1 MRMIQPL
8 VSLFTSAVLSV
19 MAVPSA
25 GFAQSSQQDTTPSI
39 NVPSLLTE
47 AGYKYVEVRK
57 GLWKVSDTSY
67 RGENLRHLIVFL
79 EPNPAN
85 KSLRISLRLGFLRD
99 AAEVTGLKEKL
110 NDFRKRFKPTEFVLS
125 EPVVFV
131 VTEPPVDQL
140 DKNSLGKAI
149 KGLADVADQAFS
161 ELSNFLEL
169 DLEASGA
176 GYGAGAP
183 GPGGLSPSVLKPPDS
198 PGSAA
203 REVDSK
209 PVIVSRVNPSYT
221 EAARNNQIQGTV
233 TLKALVDETGT
244 VKRIIVVRGLPDGLN
259 EKAIEAGYKTKFK
272 PAMKD
277 GKGVPYWILLQM
289 TFTLR

>member
-1 MRMIQPL
+1 MRIIKPVVTL
-8 VSLFTSAVLSV
+8 LALLSGMTISV
-19 MAVPSA
+19 A
-25 GFAQSSQQDTTPSI
+25 GFAQSTQQSLTTPLD
-39 NVPSLLTE
+39 VPSLLTE

-67 RGENLRHLIVFL
+67 RGEHLRHLIVFL
-79 EPNPAN
+79 DTNPAN
-85 KSLRISLRLGFLRD
+85 KSLRISLRLGFLREAVD
-99 AAEVTGLKEKL
+99 PTALKEKL
-110 NDFRKRFKPTEFVLS
+110 KELSSRLKPTEFVLS

-131 VTEPPVDQL
+131 VTEPPVDKL
-140 DKNSLGKAI
+140 DKETIGKAI
-149 KGLADVADQAFS
+149 KGLADVSDQTFP

-183 GPGGLSPSVLKPPDS
+183 GPGALSPSVLKPPDS
-198 PGSAA
+198 PASTA

-221 EAARNNQIQGTV
+221 IEARNHQTQGTV
-233 TLKALVDETGT
+233 TLRVWIDETGT
-244 VKRIIVVRGLPDGLN
+244 VKRVTVVRGLPDGLN
-259 EKAIEAGYKTKFK
+259 EKAVEAAYQTKFK

-277 GKGVPYWILLQM
+277 GKPVAYSVLLQM